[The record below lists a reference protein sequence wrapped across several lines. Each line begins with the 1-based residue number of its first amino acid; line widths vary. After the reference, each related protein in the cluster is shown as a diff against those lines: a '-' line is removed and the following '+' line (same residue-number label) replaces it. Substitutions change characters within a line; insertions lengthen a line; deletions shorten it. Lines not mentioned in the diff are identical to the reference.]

1 VFVPVYDDNPLRS
14 IKHQYVTIALIAIN
28 LAVFAVEFSGLQQ
41 QTIAH
46 FGIVPARL
54 LGGGLDAGVVT
65 LPAGLTELPAW
76 ATLVSY
82 MFCHGDIWHVGTNM
96 LFLWVFG
103 DNVEDAMGHVKFLAF
118 YLGCGIFAAAAHAAM
133 QPSSPVPLIGASGA
147 VAGVI
152 AAYVL
157 LYPRVMVWVLAF
169 RIIPLHI
176 NAGFALG
183 AWILTQIVMVIL
195 PQSGPVVPVAWW
207 AHLGGIVAGA
217 ALVLVLRR
225 PGVRL
230 FA

>member
-1 VFVPVYDDNPLRS
+1 MFVPVYDDNPLRS
-14 IKHQYVTIALIAIN
+14 IKHQYVTFALIAIN

-41 QTIAH
+41 QAIASL
-46 FGIVPARL
+46 GIVPAKL
-54 LGGGLDAGVVT
+54 LGGSLNAGVVT
-65 LPAGLTELPAW
+65 LPAGLTELPPW
-76 ATLVSY
+76 VTLLSY
-82 MFCHGDIWHVGTNM
+82 MFCHADIWHVSTNM

-118 YLGCGIFAAAAHAAM
+118 YLSCGIFAAVAHAAM
-133 QPSSPVPLIGASGA
+133 QPMSPVPLIGASGA

-195 PQSGPVVPVAWW
+195 PQSGPAVPVAWW